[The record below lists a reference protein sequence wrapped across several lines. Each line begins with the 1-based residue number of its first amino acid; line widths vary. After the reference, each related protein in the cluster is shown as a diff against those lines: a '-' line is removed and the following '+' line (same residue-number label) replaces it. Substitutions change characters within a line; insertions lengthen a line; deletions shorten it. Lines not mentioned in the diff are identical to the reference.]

1 MSNEIIRK
9 LEDFIQD
16 GEQNKSSYWKLYS
29 NSESNI
35 KNPYK
40 DLGFGGFYKKE
51 LLSSFFHY
59 VLSVFLFGNA
69 IRRSNTY
76 RKYKKIFDESKRQ
89 IDVNTIR
96 HIFTFEMLKD
106 KIQSPKLIAIIGD
119 GKCHAIIGS
128 KETFPNA
135 QIFSVNLAE
144 TLINDYLLIKEMN
157 IYDDDD
163 IQVIRSIDDK
173 LIKNK
178 KLVLISSSLKL
189 FLTDKNID
197 LFINIASFQ
206 EMDQPEVENYFNLIK
221 SNKSFFYCCN
231 REYKKLPGGE
241 ESYFNKYPWGNVDKF
256 FYEDCEWHQK
266 YYSKKFPFII
276 KYNGKHKHCLVDY
289 SSI

>member
-9 LEDFIQD
+9 LEGFIQD
-16 GEQNKSSYWKLYS
+16 GKQNKSSYWKLYL

-35 KNPYK
+35 KNPHK

-51 LLSSFFHY
+51 MLTSFFHY
-59 VLSVFLFGNA
+59 VLSVFVFGKA
-69 IRRSNTY
+69 IRRSDTY

-106 KIQSPKLIAIIGD
+106 KIKSPQSIAIIGD

-163 IQVIRSIDDK
+163 IQVIQSIDDK

-178 KLVLISSSLKL
+178 KLVLIPSSLKL
-189 FLTDKNID
+189 FLTDKSIR

-206 EMDQPEVENYFNLIK
+206 EMDQHEIENYFRLIK
-221 SNKSFFYCCN
+221 SNKSFLYCCN
-231 REYKKLPGGE
+231 RDYKKLPGGE
-241 ESYFNKYPWGNVDKF
+241 ELYFNNYPWGSGDKF
-256 FYEDCEWHQK
+256 FYEDCKWHQK
-266 YYSKKFPFII
+266 YYLKKFPFIK
-276 KYNGKHKHCLVDY
+276 KYDGNHKHCFVDY